1 MADNT
6 TTSNQAEAMLHA
18 QDYLRILKSRWAEA
32 FFVFLLVFV
41 SCAVITNLMTPTY
54 VSSMRIE
61 IKQPGEQIDVTAKG
75 SGISPLKLDASM
87 GSYTATQFE
96 VLVSQRNLRHVAEKL
111 SLPKEWGT
119 TLDGAAMMLKNCIKI
134 EPVEGT
140 AMTDIIVAH
149 SNAQTACEIC
159 AQVTAS
165 YREIRDREETQ
176 KIQDAIADRK
186 DVLEQSA
193 AKLDRKA
200 ENVRYHIANSK
211 YLAGM
216 WNSYSGQPESSGGE
230 KQRLY
235 TLRSSQTALKNELSR
250 VNVHINQLN
259 ELKDDALLNYVV
271 SSELLSAESFASD
284 RVRQLHRKMLDEEDE
299 RGQRL
304 LAGYGE
310 KHPVVLRLDEQH
322 ARTQKQ
328 LFDGLADMRD
338 AMEHHRKLK
347 QDELV
352 ALEKDIVEA
361 EAELREQQLEER
373 TVLQAHEEYKKANEI
388 HSDLEHKHEQDRMR
402 LSARRAIVDVYSE
415 PVKAGAPSSPNTK
428 LNLIVG
434 AVVGII
440 TGIVVA
446 FIYNYFD
453 TSVKSLEDAERH
465 LALPVLG
472 VIPQDAGLLAL
483 QGGNSPD
490 AEAYR
495 ILRTNIE
502 LKKSLFKA
510 RTFAIVS
517 ANAGEGKTTTLSNLA
532 YVYAAAGYSTLMI
545 DADLRRPRLARYAEM
560 EDAVGLSNYLTS
572 DMPLKDAVFR
582 TNVPN
587 LYLMPSGPQPVDPSG
602 VLGSYR
608 MDQLLNETSRRFD
621 IVFFDSP
628 PVLGVSDA
636 SLLVSKVDATLIVLQ
651 PRKMPL
657 KALLRTKSIINNVG
671 GQIMGLV
678 MNNVDISAD
687 TQYQYYTT
695 YYSYYTSD
703 NPQDESLDAKL
714 KQSKRSESK
723 KVEKKSVAK
732 NTTPVQ
738 TAESDDDLY

>member
-1 MADNT
+1 MADSIT
-6 TTSNQAEAMLHA
+6 TGKQSEATLHA
-18 QDYLRILKSRWAEA
+18 QDYLQILKARWKEA

-41 SCAVITNLMTPTY
+41 SCAVITELTTPQYT
-54 VSSMRIE
+54 SSMRIE
-61 IKQPGEQIDVTAKG
+61 IKQPGEQIDITAHG
-75 SGISPLKLDASM
+75 AGVNPLALSGG
-87 GSYTATQFE
+87 GSYIATQFE
-96 VLVSQRNLRHVAEKL
+96 ALVSQRNLRHVAEKL

-119 TLDGAAMMLKNCIKI
+119 TLDGAVAELMGRIKI
-134 EPVEGT
+134 KPVEGT
-140 AMTDIIVAH
+140 SMVDIIVTH
-149 SNAQTACEIC
+149 PNAQTACAVC
-159 AQVTAS
+159 AQVTSS

-176 KIQDAIADRK
+176 KIHDAIADRK
-186 DVLEQSA
+186 EVLEQSA

-216 WNSYSGQPESSGGE
+216 WTNAPESSGGE

-235 TLRSSQTALKNELSR
+235 TLRSTQTNLRNELSR
-250 VNVHINQLN
+250 VLVHIGQLN
-259 ELKDDALLNYVV
+259 ELKDEALLNYVV
-271 SSELLSAESFASD
+271 SSELLSAESFASG
-284 RVRQLHRKMLDEEDE
+284 RVRQLHEKMQSEEDE
-299 RGQRL
+299 RGQKL
-304 LAGYGE
+304 VAGYGA
-310 KHPVVLRLDEQH
+310 KHPIILRLDEQH

-347 QDELV
+347 QDELT
-352 ALEKDIVEA
+352 AIEKDIVDA
-361 EAELREQQLEER
+361 EAALREQQLEER
-373 TVLQAHEEYKKANEI
+373 AVLQAHEEYKKAHEI
-388 HSDLEHKHEQDRMR
+388 YSDLEHKHEQDRMR
-402 LSARRAIVDVYSE
+402 LSARRAIVEVYSE
-415 PVKAGAPSSPNTK
+415 PAKAGAPSTPNVK

-434 AVVGII
+434 AVVGVIG
-440 TGIVVA
+440 GIVVA
-446 FIYNYFD
+446 FIFNYFD

-502 LKKSLFKA
+502 LKRSLFKA
-510 RTFAIVS
+510 RTFVVVS

-532 YVYAAAGYSTLMI
+532 YVYASAGFSTLMI

-560 EDAVGLSNYLTS
+560 EDSYGLSNYLTS
-572 DMPLKDAVFR
+572 DIPLKDAVFK
-582 TNVPN
+582 TGIPN

-608 MDQLLNETSRRFD
+608 MEQLLNETSRRFD

-636 SLLVSKVDATLIVLQ
+636 SLIVSKVDAALIVLQ

-678 MNNVDISAD
+678 MNNVDISSD
-687 TQYQYYTT
+687 SQYQYYTT
-695 YYSYYTSD
+695 YYSYYTND
-703 NPQDESLDAKL
+703 NSRVEPVTSEPKKAEPLSAPKREDKRVARAEADASALDE
-714 KQSKRSESK
+714 
-723 KVEKKSVAK
+723 
-732 NTTPVQ
+732 
-738 TAESDDDLY
+738 DLY